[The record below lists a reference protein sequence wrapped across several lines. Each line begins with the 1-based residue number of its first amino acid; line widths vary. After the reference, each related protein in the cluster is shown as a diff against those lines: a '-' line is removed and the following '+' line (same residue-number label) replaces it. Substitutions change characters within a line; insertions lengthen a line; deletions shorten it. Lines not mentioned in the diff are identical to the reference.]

1 MRIALLAALALLVV
15 AAPASAAPRL
25 VKVGDFTSPSYVTS
39 PPNDV
44 RLFVV
49 EQRGTIKIAGS
60 GKTFLDNTAATE
72 DGYTEQGLLSMAFAP
87 DYAASGLFYIAYTNS
102 ANALA
107 VDELRRSAD
116 PDAADPGSRRPVI
129 AIPRDS
135 GNNLNHNGGQ
145 LQFGPDGMLY
155 VSTGDGG
162 ASNDPGDD
170 AANTALAARED
181 PARQPARRAP
191 GEPVRQRGLGLR
203 PAQPVALLVRPRE
216 RRPDDR
222 RRRPGPPRGDR
233 LRAGAPRA
241 PGAA

>member
-87 DYAASGLFYIAYTNS
+87 DYAASGLFYITS
-102 ANALA
+102 H
-107 VDELRRSAD
+107 ERRQRPRGRRAAPVRR

-129 AIPRDS
+129 AIPPTPATRTQPQRRAAAVRS
-135 GNNLNHNGGQ
+135 RRHAYGS
-145 LQFGPDGMLY
+145 
-155 VSTGDGG
+155 STGDGG
-162 ASNDPGDD
+162 VSNDPGDD
-170 AANTALAARED
+170 AANIRLAARED
-181 PARQPARRAP
+181 PARQPAERRAP

-203 PAQPVALLVRPRE
+203 PAQPVAVLVRPR
-216 RRPDDR
+216 RT
-222 RRRPGPPRGDR
+222 
-233 LRAGAPRA
+233 AT
-241 PGAA
+241 